1 MLCCSSSDV
10 SSKGK
15 EMRRG
20 KRKEGRGKGKG
31 RRRSKVFEM
40 LFSSR

>member
-31 RRRSKVFEM
+31 RRSKVFEM